1 MPKLQKTRR
10 EAIPHYPADSDSN
23 GISDYARNV
32 FEALSRK
39 DRAREQREIANA
51 SLPTQPI
58 ASMRLMR
65 EP

>member
-10 EAIPHYPADSDSN
+10 EAIPHYPADSN

-32 FEALSRK
+32 FEALSQK

-51 SLPTQPI
+51 NLPTQPI

>member
-10 EAIPHYPADSDSN
+10 EAIPHYPADSN
-23 GISDYARNV
+23 GISDYAHNV

-51 SLPTQPI
+51 NLPTQPI